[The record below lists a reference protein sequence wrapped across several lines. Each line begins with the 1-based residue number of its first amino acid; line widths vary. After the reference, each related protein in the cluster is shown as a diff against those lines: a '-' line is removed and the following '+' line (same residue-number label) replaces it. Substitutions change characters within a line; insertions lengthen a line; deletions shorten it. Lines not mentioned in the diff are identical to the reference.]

1 MTTPV
6 TIYHNPR
13 CSKSRQTLALLR
25 EHGIEPAI
33 REYLKDPPS
42 AKTVRSLVKQLG
54 ITPHEILR
62 KKEAAYKEAGLS
74 QDSSDKNV
82 VDAIEQFPV
91 LLERPIVV
99 CGKRAAIGRPPENVL
114 PICGIEG

>member
-1 MTTPV
+1 MTAQA

-25 EHGIEPAI
+25 EHGIEPTI
-33 REYLKDPPS
+33 REYLKDPPN
-42 AKTVRSLVKQLG
+42 AKTVRSLVNQLG

-62 KKEAAYKEAGLS
+62 KKEAAYTEAGLS
-74 QDSSDKNV
+74 PDSSDSDV
-82 VDAIEQFPV
+82 IDAIEQFPV

-114 PICGIEG
+114 PICAVEG